1 MIADTVET
9 VNIMTADKTST
20 RSAQSASKVP
30 EYTQRQS
37 STLNGAPATT
47 SASTTQE
54 QTAARIRPPQ
64 VTIWAARSPIR
75 RPNRP
80 AIAAPSSGRKTTSA
94 ANTPAQPRIRLMSST
109 SMLPRLRK

>member
-9 VNIMTADKTST
+9 VNIMTAVSTST

-30 EYTQRQS
+30 ECTQRNS

-47 SASTTQE
+47 WPRTTQE

-64 VTIWAARSPIR
+64 VTSWAARSPIT

-80 AIAAPSSGRKTTSA
+80 AIAAPSSGRKTTRA
-94 ANTPAQPRIRLMSST
+94 ANMGLSPA
-109 SMLPRLRK
+109 